1 MSEIDDLPRSEF
13 GFPGQLRDTL
23 VAAIVAGE
31 KTATTSTLVEYG
43 IENEPL
49 PVAGA
54 RYVVV
59 DSLERPV
66 AIIEVTSVEQARL
79 SDVPWEHARDEGEG
93 YSSVE
98 EWRVDHERFWIS
110 DMMRDFMQDPD
121 FTVTDETIVVLERFC
136 VTRTL

>member
-1 MSEIDDLPRSEF
+1 MFTRHRYLSQPDKHYRTLKKPCKLRPWLRRRRKRARCQPTPFLRSRPMSEIDDLPRSEF

-59 DSLERPV
+59 D
-66 AIIEVTSVEQARL
+66 
-79 SDVPWEHARDEGEG
+79 
-93 YSSVE
+93 
-98 EWRVDHERFWIS
+98 
-110 DMMRDFMQDPD
+110 
-121 FTVTDETIVVLERFC
+121 
-136 VTRTL
+136 